1 MVEFYFKK
9 PGVEIEPLPKKYV
22 SEDIVASE
30 NLTRERVANVFQIPS
45 VFLNAKSNTNFTTE
59 K

>member
-1 MVEFYFKK
+1 LFQE

-30 NLTRERVANVFQIPS
+30 NLTRERVANVFQLPS
-45 VFLNAKSNTNFTTE
+45 VLLNQVRIQISRKMKS
-59 K
+59 